1 MRLRVVFRLLLF
13 VHRWLGVAL
22 CLLFLLWFP
31 SGIVMMYWDY
41 PSVTPADRIEHAAP
55 LRAAS
60 IKVSLSDA
68 LANSGSSQPRQAR
81 LATFDGRPV
90 YRFRGGRDE
99 AIVYADT
106 GEVQEEVTRAMADRI
121 AAAWTSRS
129 VSTADV
135 DTLSD
140 VDQWTLQQRAAMP
153 LWRYSWND
161 GQELYISQASGEVVQ
176 HTTRSSRFWAYLGA
190 IPHWFYFTPLRKHGP
205 QWSSVVIWS
214 SGIAT
219 VSALIGIVIG
229 LWMYSPAKRY
239 RYAGKP
245 TSIPYRGQ
253 KRWHTVF
260 GLIFGL
266 GAATWAFSG
275 MLSMDPF
282 PTRTGG
288 PAGGRAAPVG
298 EIRQALRGRLQLA
311 AFGPKDP
318 RQALEELR
326 DAPVKEIELV
336 TVGGSPFYIATLALG
351 DSRVVPIDGTAASQF
366 DPRWLMNGVSAVA
379 GANQIADMRVID
391 TYDRYYLDRRGRR
404 PLPVV
409 LARFND
415 AGATRIY
422 IDPRTARIVGGHDS
436 GDWMN
441 RWLYHGLH
449 SLDFPWLYE
458 YRPLWDIVVIAF
470 MIGGTALCVT
480 SLILA
485 WRVVGRK
492 LTRLAGNRVPGAD
505 PDDLVPQAQ

>member
-1 MRLRVVFRLLLF
+1 VRRVVLRVLLF

-22 CLLFLLWFP
+22 CVLFLLWFP
-31 SGIVMMYWDY
+31 TGIVMMYWDY
-41 PSVTPADRIEHAAP
+41 PNVTPADRIERAAA
-55 LRAAS
+55 LRADA
-60 IKVSLSDA
+60 ITVSLPDA
-68 LANSGSSQPRQAR
+68 LAASGVEQPRQVR
-81 LATFDGRPV
+81 LSTFDGRPV
-90 YRFRGGRDE
+90 YRFRSGRDE

-106 GEVQEEVTRAMADRI
+106 GELQEQVTRAMADRI

-129 VSTADV
+129 VSRPDV
-135 DTLSD
+135 DTLTD

-153 LWRYSWND
+153 LWKYSWDD
-161 GQELYISQASGEVVQ
+161 GQELYISQSSGEVVQ
-176 HTTRSSRFWAYLGA
+176 HTTRSSRFWAWLGA

-214 SGIAT
+214 SAFAT
-219 VSALIGIVIG
+219 GSALIGIVIG

-282 PTRTGG
+282 PTPTGG
-288 PAGGRAAPVG
+288 DAGGRVAPVG
-298 EIRQALRGRLQLA
+298 EIQQALRGRLQVA
-311 AFGPKDP
+311 AFAPRSP
-318 RQALEELR
+318 RQALEALR
-326 DAPVKEIELV
+326 DTAVKEIELV
-336 TVGGSPFYIATLALG
+336 TVGGSSFYIATLSPA
-351 DSRVVPIDGTAASQF
+351 DSRVVPIDGAPAPQF
-366 DPRWLMNGVSAVA
+366 DPDWLMNGVSAVA
-379 GANQIADMRVID
+379 GANQIADARVID
-391 TYDRYYLDRRGRR
+391 TYDRYYLDRRSQR

-409 LARFND
+409 MVRFND
-415 AGATRIY
+415 SAATRIY
-422 IDPRTARIVGGHDS
+422 LDPKTARIVGGHDA

-449 SLDFPWLYE
+449 SLDFPWLYA
-458 YRPLWDIVVIAF
+458 YRPLWDVVVITF
-470 MIGGTALCVT
+470 MVGGTALCVT
-480 SLILA
+480 SLVLA

-492 LTRLAGNRVPGAD
+492 LSRLAGNRSSVAD
-505 PDDLVPQAQ
+505 PDDLVPQTQ